1 MGITKV
7 NISMKLVNELTIR
20 SRTASEVLGICP
32 VCNCRDANFNIVKLV
47 WRCWHGTHSGRITPE
62 EGYVF
67 KEIEEP
73 VLDIPEIRKLYTAL
87 ASRYHEGI
95 TQQVVEYLKGRGLT
109 QQTIDGFMLGF
120 CSTGFIDEYTNEL
133 AEVSG
138 ILHMNYPVLTN
149 RITIPYVANGEVTDL
164 RGRTLNTVFTY
175 KNNTPTY
182 SSLSGSHKSRG
193 ATFLFNHD
201 IIATNNTIILT
212 EGEFKAVVG
221 YQHGFPVVA
230 MPGIFGWQKEWS
242 ELFKDKELILAPDS
256 DGWGGVRSPA
266 YLMVKQLQQH
276 IPHAKIAVL
285 RLANRY
291 DKEDIDSMINGGG
304 LKRFERSV
312 AGAIDISEW
321 MESEEKKGHGKK
333 PRR

>member
-1 MGITKV
+1 MGIIKV

-20 SRTASEVLGICP
+20 SRTANELLGICP
-32 VCNCRDANFNIVKLV
+32 VCNCRDANFNTAKLV
-47 WRCWHGTHSGRITPE
+47 WRCWHGEHSGRITPE
-62 EGYVF
+62 EGHVF

-73 VLDIPEIRKLYTAL
+73 VLDIPEIRKLYTLL
-87 ASRYHEGI
+87 ASSYHDGI
-95 TQQVVEYLKGRGLT
+95 TLQTVEYLKGRGLT

-120 CSTGFIDEYTNEL
+120 CSTGFIDAYTDKL

-138 ILHMNYPVLTN
+138 ILYRNYPVLTN

-164 RGRTLNTVFTY
+164 RGRILNTVFAY
-175 KNNTPTY
+175 KDNIPTY

-201 IIATNNTIILT
+201 IIATNSSIILT

-230 MPGIFGWQKEWS
+230 MPGIYGWQKEWS
-242 ELFKDKELILAPDS
+242 SLFKDKELILAPDN
-256 DGWGGVRSPA
+256 DGFGGVKSPA
-266 YLMVKQLQQH
+266 YRMVKQLQ
-276 IPHAKIAVL
+276 PHVPNAKIAVL
-285 RLANRY
+285 RLTNGH

-304 LKRFERSV
+304 LKRFERAV
-312 AGAIDISEW
+312 AGAIGISEW
-321 MESEEKKGHGKK
+321 MDSEERKGHGRK
-333 PRR
+333 R